1 MCGRLSEHDIVNIC
15 IAASHGVDSWY
26 GQRADTVEID
36 YFAIAWRPILSLP
49 RPPTSC
55 GSKSFCG
62 TQLICFVC
70 STSSSSSS
78 SSSSSTVVEA
88 EAKSTTVA
96 TVKRSYCSDRV

>member
-55 GSKSFCG
+55 GSKSFCE
-62 TQLICFVC
+62 TQLICFVY
-70 STSSSSSS
+70 SA
-78 SSSSSTVVEA
+78 SSSSTVVEA
-88 EAKSTTVA
+88 ETKSTTAA
-96 TVKRSYCSDRV
+96 TVIMSNCSDRV